1 MIIAKYWSF
10 AWIRSGEKDETW
22 VERSLKRIRG
32 STPFIVTRHC
42 RSNPPL
48 EPPNTRPTVDPVT
61 PILGPANPQSALS
74 APGPQDAQALLG
86 FLAQLLA
93 ASSPSPPSP
102 SGPFIPAVAAPPAAS
117 IENADDPEEEDIE
130 MLLRDHERRRTEPEE
145 PEEEDID
152 RVLRRA
158 RNAEVISIKSRP
170 RLRIFYEILFES
182 IVATNVV
189 QIFLTFSFWCI
200 SRFTPN
206 WLIPDVIWIA
216 NPMIREEIHDFRG
229 SKQESLIRFDNLAH
243 FYLMRRSRLLH
254 LQNLWK
260 QPSGWRYQTWAT
272 SWKKVTNAGTGLPSP
287 RWRPRIRSPRP
298 EIHRRRHHSQ
308 FVVLVWISLS

>member
-1 MIIAKYWSF
+1 
-10 AWIRSGEKDETW
+10 
-22 VERSLKRIRG
+22 
-32 STPFIVTRHC
+32 
-42 RSNPPL
+42 
-48 EPPNTRPTVDPVT
+48 
-61 PILGPANPQSALS
+61 
-74 APGPQDAQALLG
+74 LLG

-189 QIFLTFSFWCI
+189 QIFLTFSF
-200 SRFTPN
+200 
-206 WLIPDVIWIA
+206 
-216 NPMIREEIHDFRG
+216 
-229 SKQESLIRFDNLAH
+229 
-243 FYLMRRSRLLH
+243 
-254 LQNLWK
+254 
-260 QPSGWRYQTWAT
+260 
-272 SWKKVTNAGTGLPSP
+272 
-287 RWRPRIRSPRP
+287 
-298 EIHRRRHHSQ
+298 
-308 FVVLVWISLS
+308 